1 MKLILKVQP
10 DNKVNQT
17 DFKKEMLR
25 NHAEDR
31 KEKRGIMSDLF
42 FEESPYGQRL

>member
-1 MKLILKVQP
+1 MLNIQLS
-10 DNKVNQT
+10 NEVNQT
-17 DFKKEMLR
+17 DFQKEMVR
-25 NHAEDR
+25 NHMEDW